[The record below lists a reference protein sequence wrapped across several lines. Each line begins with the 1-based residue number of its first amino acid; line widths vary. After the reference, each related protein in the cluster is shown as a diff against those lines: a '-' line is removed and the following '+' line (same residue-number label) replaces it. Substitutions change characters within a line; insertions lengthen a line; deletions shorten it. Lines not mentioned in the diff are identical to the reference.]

1 MNINQRFLLASILA
15 SNSRAI
21 NELMNVKDTQTQEEK
36 EFRIKRAEE
45 KRLARQKRK
54 EENARKTKEGLYS
67 KHILS
72 KDIL

>member
-1 MNINQRFLLASILA
+1 MNMNQRFLLASIIA
-15 SNSRAI
+15 SNPKLYNRI
-21 NELMNVKDTQTQEEK
+21 MNNKDTQTQEEK

-45 KRLARQKRK
+45 KRLARQKKK
-54 EENARKTKEGLYS
+54 EENARKSKEGLYS